1 MTLETIFGIAGKKA
15 LIIGDNPI
23 AQATLALFGQVG
35 ADVELTEA
43 GPEEAAT
50 IEAFSAFI
58 ARHER
63 VDILVYAAT
72 RIGTYS
78 LPDMT
83 LAQWDAMHD
92 TNLRGAF
99 LAFREAVRHMKGHG
113 GGTIVAVS
121 TMGSL
126 HPVLAGNAAYGSSK
140 AGLNAL
146 VRATALDHLADGI
159 RTNTVLHGA
168 VPCGPPPGDVVA
180 LGGPATQLGRLML
193 GMGQPEDVASAIL
206 YLCSPAA
213 RFITGQ
219 SLTLDGGFLIS

>member
-1 MTLETIFGIAGKKA
+1 MLDGIFGIAGKTA

-23 AQATLALFGQVG
+23 AQATLALFTQAG
-35 ADVELTEA
+35 ARVELIDVA
-43 GPEEAAT
+43 SEEGAMA
-50 IEAFSAFI
+50 EVFSGFI
-58 ARHER
+58 KRNASL
-63 VDILVYAAT
+63 DIVVYAAS
-72 RIGTYS
+72 RIGTFA
-78 LPDMT
+78 LPEMT

-99 LAFREAVRHMKGHG
+99 LAFRDAVRRMKGQG
-113 GGTIVAVS
+113 SGAIVAVS

-126 HPVLAGNAAYGSSK
+126 HPVLVGNTAYGSSK

-146 VRATALDHLADGI
+146 VRATALDHAGDGI
-159 RTNTVLHGA
+159 RANVVLHGA
-168 VPCGPPPGDVVA
+168 VPCGPPASDAVP
-180 LGGPATQLGRLML
+180 LGGPATQPGRLTL

-213 RFITGQ
+213 KFITGQ

>member
-1 MTLETIFGIAGKKA
+1 MLDGIFGIADKTA

-23 AQATLALFGQVG
+23 ARATLALFTQAG
-35 ADVELTEA
+35 ATVELIEVA
-43 GPEEAAT
+43 PDEAAMADAVGGFV
-50 IEAFSAFI
+50 E
-58 ARHER
+58 RHGR
-63 VDILVYAAT
+63 LDIVVYAAT
-72 RIGTYS
+72 RIGTYA
-78 LPDMT
+78 LPEMT

-99 LAFREAVRHMKGHG
+99 LAFRDAVRQMKGQG
-113 GGTIVAVS
+113 GGAIVAVS

-126 HPVLAGNAAYGSSK
+126 HPVLLGNTAYGSSK

-146 VRATALDHLADGI
+146 VRATALDHAGDGI
-159 RTNTVLHGA
+159 RANTVLHGA
-168 VPCGPPPGDVVA
+168 VLCGPPASDTVP
-180 LGGPATQLGRLML
+180 LGGPATQPGRLTL

-213 RFITGQ
+213 TFITGQ